1 MKFYLGIGQG
11 AVRDR
16 AEAELAPARREDP
29 QVCQD
34 DREADV
40 GLRDSSKAASV
51 CQVLDLN
58 RMNLDYYVHL
68 CSIFAKFVQI

>member
-1 MKFYLGIGQG
+1 MKLYLGIGQG

-16 AEAELAPARREDP
+16 AEAELASARREDP

-40 GLRDSSKAASV
+40 GLRDSSEAASV

-68 CSIFAKFVQI
+68 CSIP

>member
-40 GLRDSSKAASV
+40 GFRDPAEAASV
-51 CQVLDLN
+51 CQVRKTPN
-58 RMNLDYYVHL
+58 YCYIAIAIIVY
-68 CSIFAKFVQI
+68 

>member
-1 MKFYLGIGQG
+1 MNMKLYLDTSQG
-11 AVRDR
+11 TVRDC

-40 GLRDSSKAASV
+40 GLRDSSEAASV
-51 CQVLDLN
+51 CQVLRVDLN
-58 RMNLDYYVHL
+58 R
-68 CSIFAKFVQI
+68 

>member
-1 MKFYLGIGQG
+1 MKLYLGIGQG

-40 GLRDSSKAASV
+40 GLRDSSEAASV
-51 CQVLDLN
+51 CQVQSYY
-58 RMNLDYYVHL
+58 MNLNNVHK